1 MYVHNIIRK
10 FSQLAMLSVI
20 LGIAACSGDDLTGTP
35 STGDT
40 APGDGTT
47 TPTTTNV
54 RIGSTSTGSFVDG
67 TLLLTPT
74 SISAGGNTV
83 VSVDLA
89 DSAGAPATVSTTV
102 DFTSTCVSG
111 DMSSF
116 STSSVTTTTG
126 IATTTYT
133 ASGCIGS
140 DLITATVSGTTL
152 AASASV
158 IVASTLPS
166 SIQFSS
172 SSSTLIAL
180 RGNGGASGLPESAV
194 VTFLVLDNLGGPV
207 VGEDVNF
214 TLSTTL
220 GGVSLS
226 FTTATSDGNGQVQ
239 AILQSGDFSTSVRV
253 IATVASI
260 PALTTASNAIA
271 IATGPPEQN
280 GISLSASELNPR
292 AWNNDGTQVTIT
304 ARLTDKFQNNIA
316 NGTAILFTSE
326 LGGIEPSCTTVDG
339 VCSVTWSSKDPRT
352 NNLASPGI
360 PGITTILARVV
371 GEEHFNDSDGN
382 GVFSDGD
389 TFVDLPEAFRDDNDN
404 GSHDEFEFF
413 DDINNNNSYDTGSN
427 KYNGIGCIHTT
438 DCDTTSNTITVR
450 DSIQLV
456 MAEDK
461 ANIFLIQYNNS
472 GTVPLGTTFD
482 TTIDSSITFTIGGGT
497 NGNVL
502 PVGTTIKF
510 TTTNGE
516 IIGSP
521 DSTVGNTV
529 ATAET
534 YTVFLAAD
542 DTPSS
547 DGFLT
552 MEVDTGDGSG
562 PQSFAPIPISDGT
575 VNNTRIGAFIASIFT
590 EGVISLSSNSIAPA
604 GTSDLTVD
612 LVDLAGTP
620 ITTNA
625 SVSFTSPCIAGG
637 AATLSSGTVVTSTGQ
652 AVVTYTDVSCTG
664 TDMIT
669 ASLNGTTSTATGT
682 ITITTAPPAPG
693 SVTQSSI
700 TNSTI
705 ALAGTGSASGLP
717 ETTTLTFV
725 VEDANGNPIQGEAVS
740 FSLNSTVGG
749 ISLSSLAETS
759 NASGEVIT
767 TVQSGTVATS
777 VRVTATVDSNTALT
791 TASSAIAIATGPPDQ
806 NSMSISAATLNPR
819 AWNIDNR
826 EVTINA
832 LVADRFNN
840 PITDGTA
847 ISFTTEFGAV
857 TPSCITDNGSCSVTW
872 RSQNPRTN
880 ALGGTPGVTTIMAT
894 VEGEESFSDVD
905 GDGVFS
911 DGDSFTD
918 LEEAFRDDNNNSTY
932 DAGEFFVD
940 FDGDFGH
947 DGVSAK
953 YNGKG
958 CIHSTLCDAV
968 DAVTVRDSIQLVLA
982 EDIPVVSQVQF
993 DSSTVAYPAGTP
1005 AFSTLADSSV
1015 SFTIGGTTNGQILP
1029 IGSTINFGVTNGS
1042 IVSGGS
1048 HTVSNSNSGA
1058 GTYTVFITDD
1068 GTPSDDGFLTID
1080 VNVGDGGNSFSFTPI
1095 AINDVGQTYSI
1106 GGTVTGLLLGESVT
1120 LQNNAGDNLKV
1131 NGNGAFTFAAP
1142 LSDGETY
1149 EVTVGL
1155 QPTTT
1160 TCTVALETGTVAG
1173 SDVTDVVVNCI

>member
-10 FSQLAMLSVI
+10 FSQLALLSVI
-20 LGIAACSGDDLTGTP
+20 LGIAACSGDDLTGPPPADDTTT
-35 STGDT
+35 TG
-40 APGDGTT
+40 GGGTT
-47 TPTTTNV
+47 GGT
-54 RIGSTSTGSFVDG
+54 TSTVTIG
-67 TLLLTPT
+67 TLTATPNT
-74 SISAGGNTV
+74 VSAGGTSII
-83 VSVDLA
+83 SVDLV
-89 DSAGAPATVSTTV
+89 DETGAVATVSTTI
-102 DFTSTCVSG
+102 DFTSACVTNG
-111 DMSSF
+111 MATF
-116 STSSVTTTTG
+116 STTSVTTTTG

-133 ASGCIGS
+133 ATGCVGS
-140 DLITATVSGTTL
+140 DLITATINGTTL
-152 AASASV
+152 AASANV
-158 IVASTLPS
+158 IVASTLPASINFSTS
-166 SIQFSS
+166 SA
-172 SSSTLIAL
+172 TLIAL
-180 RGNGGASGLPESAV
+180 KGNGGSSGLPESAII
-194 VTFLVLDNLGGPV
+194 TFEVLDNNGGPV
-207 VGEDVNF
+207 VGENVDF

-220 GGVSLS
+220 GGISLS
-226 FTTATSDGNGQVQ
+226 FPNATSDGNGQVQ
-239 AILQSGDFSTSVRV
+239 AILQSGNFSTSVRI
-253 IATVASI
+253 IATVTSN
-260 PALTTASNAIA
+260 PALTTPSTAIA

-316 NGTAILFTSE
+316 DGTAILFTSE

-339 VCSVTWSSKDPRT
+339 TCSVTWSSKDPRT
-352 NNLASPGI
+352 NSLASPGL

-371 GEEHFNDSDGN
+371 GEEHFNDSDGD

-389 TFVDLPEAFRDDNDN
+389 TFVDLPEAFRDDNGN
-404 GSHDEFEFF
+404 GSHDAFEFF

-438 DCDTTSNTITVR
+438 DCDTTSDTITVR

-456 MAEDK
+456 MAEDN
-461 ANIFLIQYNNS
+461 ANIFLVQYNNS

-521 DSTVGNTV
+521 DSVVGNTV
-529 ATAET
+529 STAKT

-542 DTPSS
+542 STPSS

-552 MEVDTGDGSG
+552 IEVDTGDGSG

-575 VNNTRIGAFIASIFT
+575 INNTRIGAFIATIFT
-590 EGVISLSSNSIAPA
+590 EGVISLSSNSIAPS
-604 GTSDLTVD
+604 GTSNLTVD

-620 ITTNA
+620 ITTSA
-625 SVSFTSPCIAGG
+625 SVSFTSPCIASG
-637 AATLSSGTVVTSTGQ
+637 AATLNSGTVVTSTGQ
-652 AVVTYTDVSCTG
+652 VIVTYTDVFCTG
-664 TDMIT
+664 TDTIT

-682 ITITTAPPAPG
+682 ITITATSPAPG
-693 SVTQSSI
+693 SITQSGI
-700 TNSTI
+700 TSSTI
-705 ALAGTGSASGLP
+705 ALAGTGSSSGLP
-717 ETTTLTFV
+717 ETTTLTFII
-725 VEDANGNPIQGEAVS
+725 EDANGNTIQGEAVS

-759 NASGEVIT
+759 NVFGEVIT

-806 NSMSISAATLNPR
+806 NSMSISAETLNPR
-819 AWNIDNR
+819 AWNIDSK

-832 LVADRFNN
+832 LVADRYNN

-857 TPSCITDNGSCSVTW
+857 TPSCITTSGRCSVTW
-872 RSQNPRTN
+872 RSQNPRAN

-918 LEEAFRDDNNNSTY
+918 LEEAFRDDNNNAIY

-947 DGVSAK
+947 DGISTK

-958 CIHSTLCDAV
+958 CIHSTLCDAA

-982 EDIPVVSQVQF
+982 EDVPTVSQVQF
-993 DSSTVAYPAGTP
+993 DSTPVAYPVGTP
-1005 AFSTLADSSV
+1005 TFSTLTDSSV

-1058 GTYTVFITDD
+1058 GTYTVFITKDD
-1068 GTPSDDGFLTID
+1068 TPSDDGFLTID
-1080 VNVGDGGNSFSFTPI
+1080 VNIGDGGNSYSFTPI

-1106 GGTVTGLLLGESVT
+1106 GGTVTGLPVSESVT
-1120 LQNNAGDNLKV
+1120 LQNNAGDNLPV
-1131 NGNGAFTFAAP
+1131 NADGTFTFATP
-1142 LSDGETY
+1142 LSDGESY
-1149 EVTVGL
+1149 EVTIGL
-1155 QPTTT
+1155 QPVSA

-1173 SDVTDVVVNCI
+1173 SNVTDVVVTCM